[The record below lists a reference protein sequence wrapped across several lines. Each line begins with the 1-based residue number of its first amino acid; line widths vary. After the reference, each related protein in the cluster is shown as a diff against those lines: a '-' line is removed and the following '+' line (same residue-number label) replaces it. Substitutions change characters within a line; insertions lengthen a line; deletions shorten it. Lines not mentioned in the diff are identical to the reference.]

1 MLRLKDIMQTDVVAV
16 APELTL
22 RELVEILGEHGVS
35 GAPVVANGK
44 VVGVV
49 STTDILELEGD
60 RPVAST
66 RRPTSG
72 LEEPE
77 ATGRTERTF
86 SPSEFFS
93 DSWEI
98 GALEWM
104 RTGGGREWDILD
116 ENTVSDVMTREVLSS
131 PSRTSVREAAAV
143 MLESDVHRLLII
155 DDGELRG
162 IVTTTDIVRAVAR
175 GKLED

>member
-1 MLRLKDIMQTDVVAV
+1 MLRLKDIMETDVVAV

-22 RELVEILGEHGVS
+22 RELVEVLGEQGVS
-35 GAPVVANGK
+35 GAPVVANGN

-60 RPVAST
+60 RPVAPT

-72 LEEPE
+72 LEESE
-77 ATGRTERTF
+77 ATGRSELTL
-86 SPSEFFS
+86 SPAEFFS
-93 DSWEI
+93 DTWEI

-116 ENTVSDVMTREVLSS
+116 ENTVSDVMTRDVLSR
-131 PSRTSVREAAAV
+131 PSRTSVREAAAL
-143 MLESDVHRLLII
+143 MLEAHVHRILVI
-155 DDGELRG
+155 DDGELKG
-162 IVTTTDIVRAVAR
+162 IVTTTDIVRAVAE

>member
-1 MLRLKDIMQTDVVAV
+1 
-16 APELTL
+16 
-22 RELVEILGEHGVS
+22 
-35 GAPVVANGK
+35 
-44 VVGVV
+44 
-49 STTDILELEGD
+49 
-60 RPVAST
+60 
-66 RRPTSG
+66 
-72 LEEPE
+72 
-77 ATGRTERTF
+77 
-86 SPSEFFS
+86 
-93 DSWEI
+93 
-98 GALEWM
+98 M